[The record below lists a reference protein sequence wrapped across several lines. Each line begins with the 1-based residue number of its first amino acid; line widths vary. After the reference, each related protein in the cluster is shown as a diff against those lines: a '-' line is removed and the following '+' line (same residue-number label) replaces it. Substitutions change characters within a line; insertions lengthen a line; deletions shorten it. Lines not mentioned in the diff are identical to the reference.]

1 VSLALQL
8 EDVSVSFPGGVAAL
22 RGVDLRLPEGRRL
35 ALLGLNGSGK
45 TTLLLAAAGL
55 VSHTGTIHVAGQRLS
70 SATASR
76 CRRRLGFVFAV
87 PEDQLLFPKVLEDV
101 AFSLVARGLAPQEA
115 KPRATRALEQLD
127 ALALAERSPHE
138 LSHGERVRVALAGA
152 IVTEPT
158 LLLLDEPAA
167 GLDPPT
173 KRRLAKL
180 LCRLDAAMLIATH
193 DLGFAR
199 RCCQGYVLLDGGMVR
214 QQLQTLDTL
223 DALWPDEP

>member
-1 VSLALQL
+1 VSLALEL
-8 EDVSVSFPGGVAAL
+8 EDVSVSFPGGVEAL
-22 RGVDLRLPEGRRL
+22 HSVGLRLHERRRL

-45 TTLLLAAAGL
+45 TTLLMAAAGL
-55 VSHTGTIHVAGQRLS
+55 VPHTGTIHVAGQRLT
-70 SATASR
+70 SASASQ

-115 KPRATRALEQLD
+115 KRRAARALEQLD
-127 ALALAERSPHE
+127 ALPLAERSPHE

-152 IVTEPT
+152 IVTEPA

-180 LCRLDAAMLIATH
+180 LCSLDAAMLIATH
-193 DLGFAR
+193 DLDFAR
-199 RCCQGYVLLDGGMVR
+199 CCCQGYVLLDRGVVR
-214 QQLQTLDTL
+214 RQLETL
-223 DALWPDEP
+223 DALDALWAEEP